1 MEIFLISSR
10 IIALTTKNGALRI
23 YPDKHITMEKLL
35 LAFLLLALLVA
46 CHRNVST
53 EHVAEAERI
62 EFEDQSVEEETTI
75 SPPIQEDI
83 PVPPPPPP
91 PPPKVEEIFKVV
103 EPPQFNTESYD
114 HISENVFK
122 KVSDE
127 PLSTFSIDVDRASY
141 SLVRRHLKDGHL
153 PPKGAVRIE
162 EMINYFE
169 YGYNPAAQDKPLA
182 VLGALQ
188 YCPWNTGSYLLRVA
202 LQGKQLQLDDAPPGN
217 FVFLLDV
224 SGSMRAP
231 NKLPLLKK
239 AFRLMV
245 NSMRDQDRIAIVVYA
260 GSSGLVLPSTSGQE
274 KATIMAAIDALEAGG
289 STAGAA
295 GIQLAYQ
302 VATENF
308 IEEGNNRV
316 ILATDGDFN
325 IGMSSNAAMVELIEQ
340 KRTSGVFLSVLGF
353 GNGNYKDSK
362 MEKLAD
368 HGNGNYAYI
377 DNLLEAK
384 KVLVNEFASTLFT
397 IAKDVKLQLEFNPA
411 NVAAY
416 RLIGYENR
424 LLAKEDFN
432 DDKKDAGELGA
443 GHQVTALYELIP
455 TGEEIPFHTG
465 VDNLKYQQTNLKAT
479 ATTTDEWLTI
489 KLRYK
494 EPDGSKSKLMTKTV
508 SIADNAWEETDMD
521 FQFAIAT
528 AAFGQW
534 LRESKY
540 IGDFSNEDIL
550 KLARE
555 AKGRDE
561 QGYRAE
567 FLQLVEL
574 AGLYRE
580 R

>member
-1 MEIFLISSR
+1 M
-10 IIALTTKNGALRI
+10 K
-23 YPDKHITMEKLL
+23 KLL
-35 LAFLLLALLVA
+35 LAFLLLVLLVA
-46 CHRNVST
+46 CQRNVST
-53 EHVAEAERI
+53 EHAAETERI
-62 EFEDQSVEEETTI
+62 EFEDQSIEEATTI
-75 SPPIQEDI
+75 SPADQGNVHAP
-83 PVPPPPPP
+83 PPPPPPP

-103 EPPQFNTESYD
+103 ESPQFNTESYD

-169 YGYNPAAQDKPLA
+169 YGYNQAVQDKPLA
-182 VLGALQ
+182 VLGTLQ
-188 YCPWNTGSYLLRVA
+188 YCPWNTDSYLLRIA
-202 LQGKQLQLDDAPPGN
+202 LQGKQLQLDDAPPSN

-245 NSMRDQDRIAIVVYA
+245 NNMRDQDRVAIVVYA
-260 GSSGLVLPSTSGQE
+260 GSSGLVLPSTSGRE

-302 VATENF
+302 LATENF

-455 TGEEIPFHTG
+455 TGEEIPFHAG
-465 VDNLKYQQTNLKAT
+465 VDDLKYQQTSLKTT

-494 EPDGSKSKLMTKTV
+494 EPDGTESKLMTKTV

-550 KLARE
+550 RLARE

>member
-1 MEIFLISSR
+1 M
-10 IIALTTKNGALRI
+10 K
-23 YPDKHITMEKLL
+23 KLL

-46 CHRNVST
+46 CQRSVTT
-53 EHVAEAERI
+53 EHSAEAERI
-62 EFEDQSVEEETTI
+62 EFEDQFVEEETTV
-75 SPPIQEDI
+75 SPPAQANA

-91 PPPKVEEIFKVV
+91 PPPPQLEEIFKVV
-103 EPPQFNTESYD
+103 EPPQLNTESYD

-141 SLVRRHLKDGHL
+141 SLVRRHLKDGRI

-169 YGYNPAAQDKPLA
+169 YGYNQPTQDKPLA
-182 VLGALQ
+182 VLGTLQ

-202 LQGKQLQLDDAPPGN
+202 LQGKQLQLENAPPSN

-224 SGSMRAP
+224 SGSMQAP
-231 NKLPLLKK
+231 SKLPLLKK

-245 NSMRDQDRIAIVVYA
+245 NNMRDQDRIAIVVYA
-260 GSSGLVLPSTSGQE
+260 GSSGLVLPSTPGSE
-274 KATIMAAIDALEAGG
+274 KAKIMAAIDDLKAGG

-295 GIQLAYQ
+295 GIQLAYE

-308 IEEGNNRV
+308 IEGGNNRV
-316 ILATDGDFN
+316 VLATDGDFN
-325 IGMSSNAAMVELIEQ
+325 VGMSSNAAMVELIEE
-340 KRTSGVFLSVLGF
+340 KRTSRVFLSVLGF
-353 GNGNYKDSK
+353 GNGNYKDAK

-432 DDKKDAGELGA
+432 DDQKDAGELGA

-455 TGEEIPFHTG
+455 TGKEIPFHTG
-465 VDNLKYQQTNLKAT
+465 VDDLKYQQTNLTTT

-494 EPDGSKSKLMTKTV
+494 EPDGTESKLMTKTV

-534 LRESKY
+534 LRKSKY
-540 IGDFSNEDIL
+540 IGDFSNEDII

-555 AKGRDE
+555 AKGWDKN
-561 QGYRAE
+561 GYRAE

>member
-1 MEIFLISSR
+1 M
-10 IIALTTKNGALRI
+10 LRI
-23 YPDKHITMEKLL
+23 YPDKHITMKKLL
-35 LAFLLLALLVA
+35 LAFLLPALLVA
-46 CHRNVST
+46 CQRSVTT
-53 EHVAEAERI
+53 EHSAEAERI
-62 EFEDQSVEEETTI
+62 EFEDQSVEEETTV
-75 SPPIQEDI
+75 SPPAQANA

-91 PPPKVEEIFKVV
+91 PPPPQLEEIFKVV
-103 EPPQFNTESYD
+103 EPPQLNTESYD

-122 KVSDE
+122 KVNDE

-141 SLVRRHLKDGHL
+141 SLVRRHLKDGRI

-162 EMINYFE
+162 EMINYFA
-169 YGYNPAAQDKPLA
+169 YGYNQPAQDKPLA
-182 VLGALQ
+182 VLGTLQ

-202 LQGKQLQLDDAPPGN
+202 LQGKQLQLEDAPPSN

-245 NSMRDQDRIAIVVYA
+245 NNMRDQDRIAIVVYA
-260 GSSGLVLPSTSGQE
+260 GSSGLVLPSTSGNE
-274 KATIMAAIDALEAGG
+274 KAKIMSAIDALKAGG

-295 GIQLAYQ
+295 GIQLAYE

-308 IEEGNNRV
+308 IEGGNNRV
-316 ILATDGDFN
+316 VLATDGDFN
-325 IGMSSNAAMVELIEQ
+325 VGMSSNAAMVELIEE

-397 IAKDVKLQLEFNPA
+397 IAKDVKLQLEFNPV

-432 DDKKDAGELGA
+432 DDQKDAGELGA

-455 TGEEIPFHTG
+455 TGKEIPFHTG
-465 VDNLKYQQTNLKAT
+465 VDDLKYQQTNLTTT

-494 EPDGSKSKLMTKTV
+494 EPDGTESKLMTKTV

-534 LRESKY
+534 LRKSKY
-540 IGDFSNEDIL
+540 IGDFSNEDII

-555 AKGRDE
+555 AKGWDKN
-561 QGYRAE
+561 GYRAE

>member
-1 MEIFLISSR
+1 M
-10 IIALTTKNGALRI
+10 K
-23 YPDKHITMEKLL
+23 KLL
-35 LAFLLLALLVA
+35 LAFLLLAMLVA
-46 CHRNVST
+46 CQRSVTT
-53 EHVAEAERI
+53 EHSVEADKI
-62 EFEDQSVEEETTI
+62 EFEDQSIEEETTV
-75 SPPIQEDI
+75 SPPAQANA

-91 PPPKVEEIFKVV
+91 PPPPPQLEEIFKVV
-103 EPPQFNTESYD
+103 EPPQLNTESYD
-114 HISENVFK
+114 HISENIFK

-141 SLVRRHLKDGHL
+141 SLVRRHLKDGRI

-169 YGYNPAAQDKPLA
+169 YGYNQPAQDKPLA
-182 VLGALQ
+182 VLGTLQ

-202 LQGKQLQLDDAPPGN
+202 LQGKQLQLEDAPPSN

-245 NSMRDQDRIAIVVYA
+245 NNMRDQDRIAIVVYA
-260 GSSGLVLPSTSGQE
+260 GSSGLVLPSTPGNE
-274 KATIMAAIDALEAGG
+274 KAKIMAAIDALEAGG

-295 GIQLAYQ
+295 GIQLAYE

-308 IEEGNNRV
+308 IEGGNNRV
-316 ILATDGDFN
+316 VLATDGDFN
-325 IGMSSNAAMVELIEQ
+325 VGMSSNAAMVELIEE

-397 IAKDVKLQLEFNPA
+397 IAKDVKLQLEFNPV

-432 DDKKDAGELGA
+432 DDQKDAGELGA

-455 TGEEIPFHTG
+455 TGKEIPFHAG
-465 VDNLKYQQTNLKAT
+465 VDDLKYQRTSLKTT

-494 EPDGSKSKLMTKTV
+494 EPDGTESKLMTKTV

-540 IGDFSNEDIL
+540 IGDFSNEDII

-555 AKGRDE
+555 AKGWDKN
-561 QGYRAE
+561 GYRAE